1 MDTLLTVEQA
11 AERLGTS
18 ERFVR
23 RLIAERRITYVK
35 LGRHVR
41 IAADDLMNFIATG
54 RVEVGP
60 AAGWVRDEPP
70 PVRVGAAAASGRWQ
84 ARYLDAAGVRHT
96 APRTFPTKVEATRY
110 LAQVEADL
118 LRGSWADPKLG
129 RVDVRGVGAS
139 SGGRPRSTCDRER
152 GLLPTTCFAGSCCR
166 RSGRSRWADLDTMTV
181 RAWLADL
188 HRAGEVTPTTIAKA
202 YRLLRRILNVAVE
215 AGYLPR
221 NPCTVKGAGI
231 ERAAEMRHASIP
243 QLHQLADAVPGGY
256 RALILLAGYSGLRW
270 AELVGLRR
278 PPCRPGRRSGPGGRA
293 GGRGRRQDHRE
304 PAQDGRRPAGGD
316 AAEGGGGGAGRAP
329 GGVRRARPGWAG
341 VHHAEGR
348 RSCCAVPS
356 TAGSVWRPAVEQVGL
371 DGLRVHDLRHT
382 AATLAA
388 AAGATTKELME
399 RMGHTSPAVAL
410 RYQHVMADRQA
421 QLASALDDLARA
433 ATAPA
438 KGTGRARK
446 GTQRARRRR

>member
-1 MDTLLTVEQA
+1 MAGKGRRTF
-11 AERLGTS
+11 GS
-18 ERFVR
+18 VR
-23 RLIAERRITYVK
+23 QL
-35 LGRHVR
+35 
-41 IAADDLMNFIATG
+41 
-54 RVEVGP
+54 
-60 AAGWVRDEPP
+60 
-70 PVRVGAAAASGRWQ
+70 ASGRWQ

-96 APRTFPTKVEATRY
+96 APRTFPSKVDATRY

-129 RVDVRGVGAS
+129 RVTFGEWVEQW
-139 SGGRPRSTCDRER
+139 RPTTANLRPGTLVLYDYQLRR
-152 GLLPTTCFAGSCCR
+152 FLLPSFGSVPL
-166 RSGRSRWADLDTMTV
+166 GRLDTMTV

-188 HRAGEVTPTTIAKA
+188 HREAEVTPTTIAKA

-243 QLHQLADAVPGGY
+243 QLHELADAVPARY
-256 RALILLAGYSGLRW
+256 RALILLAGYGGLRW

-278 PPCRPGRRSGPGGRA
+278 HHVDLAGARVQVVEQAAEIAGKIIVSPPKTEAGRRVVTLPRIVVEALAEHLEEYAEPGP
-293 GGRGRRQDHRE
+293 
-304 PAQDGRRPAGGD
+304 DGLVFTTPK
-316 AAEGGGGGAGRAP
+316 GAYLL
-329 GGVRRARPGWAG
+329 
-341 VHHAEGR
+341 
-348 RSCCAVPS
+348 RSPFNRF
-356 TAGSVWRPAVEQVGL
+356 VWRPAVQQVGP

-399 RMGHTSPAVAL
+399 RMGHASPTVAL

-421 QLASALDDLARA
+421 ALALALDDLARL
-433 ATAPA
+433 ATVPA
-438 KGTGRARK
+438 KGMPRARK

>member
-1 MDTLLTVEQA
+1 
-11 AERLGTS
+11 
-18 ERFVR
+18 
-23 RLIAERRITYVK
+23 
-35 LGRHVR
+35 
-41 IAADDLMNFIATG
+41 
-54 RVEVGP
+54 
-60 AAGWVRDEPP
+60 
-70 PVRVGAAAASGRWQ
+70 
-84 ARYLDAAGVRHT
+84 
-96 APRTFPTKVEATRY
+96 VEATRY

-129 RVDVRGVGAS
+129 RVTFGEWVEQW
-139 SGGRPRSTCDRER
+139 RPTTANLRPGTLVLYDYLLRR
-152 GLLPTTCFAGSCCR
+152 FLLPAFGPVPL
-166 RSGRSRWADLDTMTV
+166 GRLDMMTV
-181 RAWLADL
+181 RAWLATL

-202 YRLLRRILNVAVE
+202 YRLLRRSLNVVVE

-231 ERAAEMRHASIP
+231 ERAAEMRHTSIP
-243 QLHQLADAVPGGY
+243 HLHQLADAVPGRY
-256 RALILLAGYSGLRW
+256 RALILLAGYGGLRW

-278 PPCRPGRRSGPGGRA
+278 RHIDLAGARVQVVEQAAEVAGKIIVSPPKTDAGRRVVTLPRVAVEALAEHLAEYAEPGPDGLVFTTP
-293 GGRGRRQDHRE
+293 RG
-304 PAQDGRRPAGGD
+304 AYLL
-316 AAEGGGGGAGRAP
+316 
-329 GGVRRARPGWAG
+329 
-341 VHHAEGR
+341 
-348 RSCCAVPS
+348 RSPFNRF
-356 TAGSVWRPAVEQVGL
+356 VWRPAVEQVGL

-421 QLASALDDLARA
+421 ALALALDDLARL

-438 KGTGRARK
+438 EGTQRARK